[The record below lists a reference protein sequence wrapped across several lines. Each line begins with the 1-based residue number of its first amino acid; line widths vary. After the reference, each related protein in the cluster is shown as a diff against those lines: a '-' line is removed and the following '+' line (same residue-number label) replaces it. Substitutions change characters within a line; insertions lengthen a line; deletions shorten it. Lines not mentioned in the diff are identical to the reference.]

1 MDASRPHLLLTGSPH
16 VLFGA
21 GPVQVVLNFL
31 AQMART
37 RSTSTRVVLVETG
50 PFLFSENMATMGP
63 ISRAI
68 SRAADKLPKWAKL
81 ICVVFLVLG
90 SVYYIAHYGFFSF
103 LLRMIFSP
111 VP

>member
-1 MDASRPHLLLTGSPH
+1 
-16 VLFGA
+16 
-21 GPVQVVLNFL
+21 
-31 AQMART
+31 MAIME
-37 RSTSTRVVLVETG
+37 S
-50 PFLFSENMATMGP
+50 

-68 SRAADKLPKWAKL
+68 DKLPTWAKFIL
-81 ICVVFLVLG
+81 MVFAVLG